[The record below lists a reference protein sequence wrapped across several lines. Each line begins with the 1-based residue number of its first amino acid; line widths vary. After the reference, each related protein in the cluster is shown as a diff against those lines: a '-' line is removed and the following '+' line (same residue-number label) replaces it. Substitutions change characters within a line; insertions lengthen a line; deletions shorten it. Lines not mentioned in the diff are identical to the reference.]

1 MGWNKFW
8 KTLRGEPYL
17 KVSMTI
23 DSNGQ
28 PHLDADF
35 NRHTIYDLDRK
46 LKESDINYRDSV
58 DDQTKVA
65 MYLYDKLRP
74 SVEPHIILPEIP
86 EPVDEK
92 ETKSIKG
99 EPYFLATISIDD
111 NGKATLEEDHN
122 KHFIYYLDKS
132 YKSNRAP
139 YDPDAEDVSKVAVFM
154 YDVIS
159 QVAIPYLPVDETD
172 LDDENPDLN
181 NIPPLAIRGGK
192 EVKQVVD
199 LNPNQAS
206 PNDKIVEFE
215 RG

>member
-1 MGWNKFW
+1 MGWTKFW
-8 KTLRGEPYL
+8 KTLKGEPYL
-17 KVSMTI
+17 KVSMSI
-23 DSNGQ
+23 DANGEPQ
-28 PHLDADF
+28 IDADF

-46 LKESDINYRDSV
+46 LKESDIDYRDTV
-58 DDQTKVA
+58 DDKTKVS
-65 MYLYDKLRP
+65 MFIYDKLRP
-74 SVEPHIILPEIP
+74 HVEPHIVLPEVP

-92 ETKSIKG
+92 EMKSIRG
-99 EPYFLATISIDD
+99 EPYFLATLRIDD
-111 NGKATLEEDHN
+111 QGKATLEEDHN

-132 YKSNRAP
+132 YKSNNAP
-139 YDPDAEDVSKVAVFM
+139 YDPDADEVSKIAVFM

-159 QVAIPYLPVDETD
+159 QVALPHIPMEEAD
-172 LDDENPDLN
+172 LDDLNPDLS

-206 PNDKIVEFE
+206 DITLVDFE